1 MRALPLALTELVRVS
16 RNSLSFSQQQQRLRE
31 ENGKRFQE
39 EREKFKRAAAQQ
51 GETSGATPAWM
62 NTDGNGQENSELAAD
77 PQGETQELKMKRSDV
92 AKKVMPLASSQM
104 MRELLKDLCENADEQ
119 TLNIII
125 KHVG

>member
-1 MRALPLALTELVRVS
+1 M
-16 RNSLSFSQQQQRLRE
+16 
-31 ENGKRFQE
+31 
-39 EREKFKRAAAQQ
+39 
-51 GETSGATPAWM
+51 
-62 NTDGNGQENSELAAD
+62 
-77 PQGETQELKMKRSDV
+77 KMKRIDV